1 MAKAEPVPVS
11 VITGFLGSG
20 KTTLLSHLLR
30 RPDMGRTA
38 VIINEFGEVGL
49 DHDLVSSATDDTILM
64 ESGCICCT
72 IRGDLVDTMRE
83 LLARRA
89 KGELPPFERLLI
101 ETHGLAEPAPILH
114 KLMADPVVGSHERG
128 RKST

>member
-38 VIINEFGEVGL
+38 VILNEFGEVGL
-49 DHDLVSSATDDTILM
+49 DHDLVSSATDDTSLM
-64 ESGCICCT
+64 DSGCLCCT
-72 IRGDLVDTMRE
+72 IRGDRSE
-83 LLARRA
+83 QRRVGKDA
-89 KGELPPFERLLI
+89 VSTFRSRGAPSTYKTNNTDHAL
-101 ETHGLAEPAPILH
+101 TH
-114 KLMADPVVGSHERG
+114 
-128 RKST
+128 